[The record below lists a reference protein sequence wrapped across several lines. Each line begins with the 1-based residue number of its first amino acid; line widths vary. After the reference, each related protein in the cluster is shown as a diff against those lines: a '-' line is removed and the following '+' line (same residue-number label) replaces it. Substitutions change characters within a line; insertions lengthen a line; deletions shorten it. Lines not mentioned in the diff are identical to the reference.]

1 MLGVVAAGS
10 LTALCLV
17 SFKLY
22 IKLTTGICYSQV
34 CLRGKTTIVT
44 GANTGIGYQTA
55 IDFAKRGAKVILACR
70 DETKAREAVSEIIKE
85 TNNSNVVYKL
95 VDLTSFTSVR
105 KFANDINSSEER
117 LDILVNNAGAGRLG
131 NKLTEDGIAIVM
143 QTNYF
148 SHFLLT
154 MLLVDLM
161 KKHPSRIVN
170 VSAVG
175 ASAGKIDFKK
185 LTSFTTEANQY
196 IVTKLC
202 QILFT
207 IEFARRYKN
216 TNITAY
222 SLHPGVIKTE
232 IFRNL
237 SPIFRWFILFLIDTF
252 FKTAREGAQTQIY
265 CAIENGLE
273 KYSGEHFHDCKMVKR
288 YKSARDP
295 SLAEKLWQESE
306 RIVKLRSVE
315 DQI

>member
-1 MLGVVAAGS
+1 MQQ
-10 LTALCLV
+10 CDII
-17 SFKLY
+17 LY
-22 IKLTTGICYSQV
+22 
-34 CLRGKTTIVT
+34 
-44 GANTGIGYQTA
+44 
-55 IDFAKRGAKVILACR
+55 
-70 DETKAREAVSEIIKE
+70 
-85 TNNSNVVYKL
+85 
-95 VDLTSFTSVR
+95 VD
-105 KFANDINSSEER
+105 I
-117 LDILVNNAGAGRLG
+117 LDISYWFR
-131 NKLTEDGIAIVM
+131 
-143 QTNYF
+143 
-148 SHFLLT
+148 HFFA
-154 MLLVDLM
+154 DLM

-252 FKTAREGAQTQIY
+252 FK
-265 CAIENGLE
+265 
-273 KYSGEHFHDCKMVKR
+273 VKF
-288 YKSARDP
+288 Y
-295 SLAEKLWQESE
+295 
-306 RIVKLRSVE
+306 VE
-315 DQI
+315 